1 MRLPYSRK
9 RLLNIVIL
17 GSLLGIVVGMAPT
30 LKQRIDEWTGAG
42 GEATEAL
49 RNDPQAARVTGGVA
63 QALGDD
69 GSWARSAGNGPEADR
84 RLEQAQILRSE
95 LAARERDLAVRE
107 ELIRRGVV
115 EEFWKRQASA
125 AVAAIALSVLVVLL
139 LARKI
144 IERTGYPEQMRRDES
159 RLRGMQLSVIGA
171 LEEFESEVAAA
182 RAWASEEARIRTRQS
197 APTMPPKA
205 PATPAQAATV
215 AEADASANAPAPET
229 VWEAARRALHNANLD
244 EPIGPPPQP
253 AGGRE
258 EAIAEPLPEPV
269 WQARSTMAE
278 QPMTLDPPPEQPIA
292 FEAPPEE
299 PVHEYPVPE
308 RGPWGDAHR
317 RPGPVPQ
324 PVQTAEPP
332 QPVPVGDVPRRQSLR
347 AQVEYLAAEGLSET
361 EIARRLGL
369 SREEVQLA
377 INLSRGNRRISARAN
392 DAPVW
397 SNAGGQQG

>member
-1 MRLPYSRK
+1 MRLPYNRK

-17 GSLLGIVVGMAPT
+17 GSLLGVVVGLAPT
-30 LKQRIDEWTGAG
+30 LKQQIDEWTGAG
-42 GEATEAL
+42 GEATDAL
-49 RNDPQAARVTGGVA
+49 RNAPQASRVTDGAA
-63 QALGDD
+63 QALGGD
-69 GSWARSAGNGPEADR
+69 GSWALPSGNGPEADR
-84 RLEQAQILRSE
+84 RMEQAQILRSE

-107 ELIRRGVV
+107 ELIRRRVA

-182 RAWASEEARIRTRQS
+182 RAWASEEARLRMRPS
-197 APTMPPKA
+197 ASAVRPQASAVPPQA
-205 PATPAQAATV
+205 SATPAQAATV
-215 AEADASANAPAPET
+215 AEVDASADAPAPET
-229 VWEAARRALHNANLD
+229 VWEAARRALHNANLH
-244 EPIGPPPQP
+244 EPITPLPQS

-258 EAIAEPLPEPV
+258 EAVAEPLPEPV

-278 QPMTLDPPPEQPIA
+278 QPRA

-299 PVHEYPVPE
+299 PVHAHPVPE

-332 QPVPVGDVPRRQSLR
+332 QPVPVGGVPRGQSLR
-347 AQVEYLAAEGLSET
+347 AQVEYLAGEGLSET

-377 INLSRGNRRISARAN
+377 INLSHGNRRIRARAM